1 MKKISLSI
9 LMLVFLA
16 NCKSTKETASVTP
29 APVTYSPSE
38 AQLKMA
44 LGRWPGTTAAELQE
58 GNKIYTTQ
66 CTRCH
71 GNFPVEQFTEKK
83 WLHEVDEMAPKASL
97 SPEEKTKLTKYL
109 LSMRDTK
116 VSPVQN

>member
-1 MKKISLSI
+1 MKKVSLSL

-16 NCKSTKETASVTP
+16 NCKSTKETASATP
-29 APVTYSPSE
+29 APAVYAPSE

-44 LGRWPGTTAAELQE
+44 LSRWPGATPNELVE
-58 GNKIYTTQ
+58 GHKIYTTQ
-66 CTRCH
+66 CNRCH

-116 VSPVQN
+116 VSPAQN

>member
-1 MKKISLSI
+1 MKKISLS
-9 LMLVFLA
+9 LFMLVFLA
-16 NCKSTKETASVTP
+16 NCKSTKETTNTAP
-29 APVTYSPSE
+29 APAAYVPTES
-38 AQLKMA
+38 QLKMA
-44 LGRWPGTTAAELQE
+44 LSRWPGTTAAELQD

-97 SPEEKTKLTKYL
+97 SSEEKTKLTKYL

-116 VSPVQN
+116 VSPAQN